1 MTNIAC
7 QLGKV
12 YDHLRDKLLG
22 MPVMEFTDLTFH
34 WEDSPN
40 TWVLAMVWDPRLNEE
55 AQSGWALALVPLC
68 FFMVRATGAGASSS
82 CCPAFPAVM
91 GTLKPWAVSSI
102 CQNLRRGKKHVA
114 PSLAA
119 CFRFS
124 SSLSVPYKPSWRCRE
139 RFPWQRCDFSIAG
152 IDGKD
157 LFGPY

>member
-7 QLGKV
+7 QLGKI
-12 YDHLRDKLLG
+12 YDHLRDELLG
-22 MPVMEFTDLTFH
+22 MSVMEFTDLTFH

-40 TWVLAMVWDPRLNEE
+40 TWGVHALVWHLRLNEE
-55 AQSGWALALVPLC
+55 AQSGWALGLVPL
-68 FFMVRATGAGASSS
+68 FLYGAGNRSRCVTLLLPCFP
-82 CCPAFPAVM
+82 CCD
-91 GTLKPWAVSSI
+91 GHSQTVSREFYLSE
-102 CQNLRRGKKHVA
+102 LTSGKKHVA

>member
-55 AQSGWALALVPLC
+55 AQSG
-68 FFMVRATGAGASSS
+68 
-82 CCPAFPAVM
+82 
-91 GTLKPWAVSSI
+91 
-102 CQNLRRGKKHVA
+102 
-114 PSLAA
+114 
-119 CFRFS
+119 
-124 SSLSVPYKPSWRCRE
+124 
-139 RFPWQRCDFSIAG
+139 
-152 IDGKD
+152 
-157 LFGPY
+157 